1 LNQLK
6 QRDDIVIT
14 KPDKGTGVVVM
25 NKCDYIRLLS
35 EASVDDEEKFKP
47 VSLEQPKA
55 RGRPIKHYHP
65 LLQKEKELERTVR
78 EILPE
83 NVAESVLQK
92 GSRLAHLYGLPKT
105 HKSKLAMR
113 PILSAVGTYNYNLA
127 QWLDMTL
134 KPLSVNNT
142 TISDPLAFAEEIRK
156 TQINTGDILVS
167 YDVSSLFTN
176 VPVDETI
183 ELLANKA
190 FENNWF
196 NKEYKLRITKTNLIK
211 LLKLATKHQLFQFN
225 GKLYEQVDGV
235 AMGSPL
241 GPLMANVFMCSLEE
255 KLSKSNKLPSVYN
268 RFVDDTLTTQSNLD
282 SATSFLSTLNN
293 CHPSL
298 TFTMEVEVEGKL
310 PFLGMEIVKK
320 DNRLDTKVYVKPT
333 NNGLLLHFHSHVDKR
348 YKRSLIET
356 MLNRAYRLSSSWQH
370 FTDECERL
378 KMLFDRLKYPPRLV
392 NSTISTYID
401 RQYKAANQEP
411 KAPNQ
416 EPESSKQKVVR
427 IALPFKDQKSADI
440 VTKQLANLSKVI
452 GTKVQPVYTSKKI
465 GNDLAVSEAKP
476 PLVNKQNVVYKF
488 QCDLCDADYI
498 GYTSRHLHQ
507 RIDEHRHSAIG
518 KHVKGVHNED
528 AERIVN
534 CFSVLRKCQGK
545 YDCLL
550 YEMLYIKE
558 HKPSL
563 NTQSDSIQ
571 AKVFV

>member
-1 LNQLK
+1 MQRALNQLK
-6 QRDDIVIT
+6 QRDDIVIN

-411 KAPNQ
+411 KGGF
-416 EPESSKQKVVR
+416 
-427 IALPFKDQKSADI
+427 PF
-440 VTKQLANLSKVI
+440 
-452 GTKVQPVYTSKKI
+452 G
-465 GNDLAVSEAKP
+465 
-476 PLVNKQNVVYKF
+476 
-488 QCDLCDADYI
+488 
-498 GYTSRHLHQ
+498 
-507 RIDEHRHSAIG
+507 
-518 KHVKGVHNED
+518 
-528 AERIVN
+528 
-534 CFSVLRKCQGK
+534 GK
-545 YDCLL
+545 YRAIDFFR
-550 YEMLYIKE
+550 
-558 HKPSL
+558 SL
-563 NTQSDSIQ
+563 SFELQ
-571 AKVFV
+571 